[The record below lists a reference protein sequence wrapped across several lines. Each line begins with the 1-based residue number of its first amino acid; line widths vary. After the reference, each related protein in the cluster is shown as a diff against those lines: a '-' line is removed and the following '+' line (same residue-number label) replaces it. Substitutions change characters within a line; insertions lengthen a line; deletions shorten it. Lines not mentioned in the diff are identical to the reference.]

1 MSAYTENFDYWRPDN
16 LNARY
21 PRITSAPTTNNQQT
35 SSWWIYH
42 VGYLRLKTVTLSYTV
57 PPSIMNKIKLQAA
70 RIYVSGQNVLTFTNL
85 TSYDPESTVNAYGNL
100 YPLQKVISI
109 GLNLTF

>member
-1 MSAYTENFDYWRPDN
+1 
-16 LNARY
+16 
-21 PRITSAPTTNNQQT
+21 
-35 SSWWIYH
+35 
-42 VGYLRLKTVTLSYTV
+42 
-57 PPSIMNKIKLQAA
+57 MNKIKLQAA